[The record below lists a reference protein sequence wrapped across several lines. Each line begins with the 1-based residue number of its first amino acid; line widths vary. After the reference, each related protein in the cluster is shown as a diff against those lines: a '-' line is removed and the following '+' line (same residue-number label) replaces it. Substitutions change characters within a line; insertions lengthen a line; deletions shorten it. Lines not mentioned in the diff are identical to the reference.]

1 MDQRMPVYYYQILLR
16 NNNTLLPQK
25 YLLKIV
31 NHNFL
36 LLRVMKVQLQEIEAS
51 QVKQTVTVLYNLL
64 RVFHLVQESPNRF
77 VRRLMLI
84 I

>member
-1 MDQRMPVYYYQILLR
+1 MDQRMHVYYCQILLR

-31 NHNFL
+31 NHNVL